1 MAFKVIQAGRAL
13 YPNDL
18 QVLFAE
24 TNLYLAK
31 GESAKA
37 LANLEMAKKL
47 DPSNPTIFFAVGAQ
61 YDNAGNVDEAEK
73 AYLTALELK
82 PDYFDAIYNLG
93 ALHVNNA
100 AKQMTDAN
108 AIPPDKEKEYL
119 AMKAKA
125 DASLDK
131 ALPYLEKAHAMDPAD
146 KNTIRSLKEIYA
158 RKSMMDKVKEMDE
171 KLK

>member
-1 MAFKVIQAGRAL
+1 
-13 YPNDL
+13 
-18 QVLFAE
+18 
-24 TNLYLAK
+24 
-31 GESAKA
+31 
-37 LANLEMAKKL
+37 
-47 DPSNPTIFFAVGAQ
+47 
-61 YDNAGNVDEAEK
+61 
-73 AYLTALELK
+73 
-82 PDYFDAIYNLG
+82 
-93 ALHVNNA
+93 VNNA